1 MMLGSQDCLR
11 GNDRTW
17 NNLEI
22 IAEYNL
28 LRFPFGAYLVELK
41 NKGRKCRKMVL
52 VLLQESDSEN

>member
-1 MMLGSQDCLR
+1 MLGSQDCLR

-28 LRFPFGAYLVELK
+28 LRFPFGVYLVELK